1 MQDSSIWPYLTGL
14 LGSLAGFAALLG
26 LLMNRKRIPADVRLI
41 TVQTE
46 VAEATRGKTEAERD
60 SIAFNVV
67 SKALSD
73 AERTIDRLRQERDT
87 ARDEVKILELQL
99 TREARWRKLNGWA
112 EPPPEK

>member
-1 MQDSSIWPYLTGL
+1 MQDSSLWPLLTGL

-26 LLMNRKRIPADVRLI
+26 VWLNRRRVPAEVRLI
-41 TVQTE
+41 TIQGD

-73 AERTIDRLRQERDT
+73 AERTIDRLRAERD
-87 ARDEVKILELQL
+87 ALEKQIELIN
-99 TREARWRKLNGWA
+99 AKRKLEELEG
-112 EPPPEK
+112 